1 MRDGVLFNLSLS
13 LSLSLRF
20 SKALEFR
27 ELFSPTQEEKK
38 IISSNRIYGIALPTR
53 NERPGGNL
61 SLLRVRA
68 CVRLQKFF
76 FFRGE
81 IKIIC
86 SFFHTKQST
95 KKQNKKTKKIFLL
108 QSRLW
113 MGGTV
118 AESGALLNFVFVVC
132 SSSSLLHQ
140 VCATRG

>member
-1 MRDGVLFNLSLS
+1 MCFSIS

-38 IISSNRIYGIALPTR
+38 IISSNRILYRAPDEKRETR
-53 NERPGGNL
+53 RKSL
-61 SLLRVRA
+61 SSPRA

-86 SFFHTKQST
+86 SLLHTKQST
-95 KKQNKKTKKIFLL
+95 KKQNKKTKKIFL
-108 QSRLW
+108 QESRFR